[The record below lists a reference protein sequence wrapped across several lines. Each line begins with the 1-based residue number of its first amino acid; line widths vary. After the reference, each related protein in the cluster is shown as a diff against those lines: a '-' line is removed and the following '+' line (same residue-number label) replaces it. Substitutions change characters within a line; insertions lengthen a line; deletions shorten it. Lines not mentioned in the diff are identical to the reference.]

1 MKKHTAASQERQN
14 PAISRSA
21 VHPRLYIKYLNNIIL
36 KEKDDMLNHKCR
48 LYQCLPP
55 QIHSLR
61 SSGKIVWIIQ
71 NLLPGSEKDKNVN
84 YENIDYIKGTVDK
97 ILIILKGQ

>member
-21 VHPRLYIKYLNNIIL
+21 VRTLNTYNSIM
-36 KEKDDMLNHKCR
+36 KGKDDMLNHKCR

>member
-1 MKKHTAASQERQN
+1 MKKHPAASQERQN

-21 VHPRLYIKYLNNIIL
+21 VRTLNTYNIIL